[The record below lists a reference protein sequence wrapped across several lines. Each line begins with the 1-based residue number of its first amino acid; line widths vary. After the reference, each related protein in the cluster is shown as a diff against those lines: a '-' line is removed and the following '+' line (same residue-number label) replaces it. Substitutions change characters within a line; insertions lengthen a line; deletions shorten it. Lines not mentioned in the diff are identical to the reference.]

1 MRDALEVLPNGQRV
15 SASEGVG
22 WEAGIRTLS
31 RRAAGLVV
39 AQECMWLHDFVAP
52 IYRDALA
59 KPMYVMHPSGR
70 HAVDHYEILQ
80 INANAEPE
88 TIHRV
93 YRLLAQRFHPDNTD
107 TGNAARFRELT
118 DAYQVL
124 SDPERRAQYD
134 VVHQQFWRERWKV
147 AETTNVDVDFRTEQI
162 ARLTL
167 LELLYT
173 RRRTEPRQPSM
184 SILDVEA
191 LTGRPR
197 EHLEFSIWFLTQKRF
212 IQRGD
217 DSGLTITA
225 DGVDYLENNIEGTV
239 QNRLLR
245 ARND

>member
-1 MRDALEVLPNGQRV
+1 MD
-15 SASEGVG
+15 
-22 WEAGIRTLS
+22 
-31 RRAAGLVV
+31 
-39 AQECMWLHDFVAP
+39 
-52 IYRDALA
+52 Y
-59 KPMYVMHPSGR
+59 
-70 HAVDHYEILQ
+70 YETLQ
-80 INANAEPE
+80 ISENAEPE

-118 DAYQVL
+118 EAYEVL
-124 SDPERRAQYD
+124 SNPERRAQYD

-147 AETTNVDVDFRTEQI
+147 AEATNVDVDFRTEQI
-162 ARLTL
+162 GRLTL

-225 DGVDYLENNIEGTV
+225 DGVDYLENNIDGTV
-239 QNRLLR
+239 QSRLLR